1 MNAALHGYYEF
12 SSEFTRD
19 EIAFMSDSCR
29 YRESG
34 NIFVRNSD
42 RILYLVCQFTETAAQ
57 DDSRDR
63 DFAAEITFHVLGSF
77 KNSFNSSIH
86 NMLILNDF
94 CNLFFGIGQNS
105 GLILNF
111 PASHHEA
118 PVGDE

>member
-1 MNAALHGYYEF
+1 MEREGNEGKLKVENEDWVCY
-12 SSEFTRD
+12 
-19 EIAFMSDSCR
+19 SDR
-29 YRESG
+29 YREWSSDEVID
-34 NIFVRNSD
+34 NDNKAFKDTTFNKNQEINKSHKILLENSD
-42 RILYLVCQFTETAAQ
+42 YLYNRVMDEL
-57 DDSRDR
+57 
-63 DFAAEITFHVLGSF
+63 
-77 KNSFNSSIH
+77 NSIH